1 MTSWR
6 ANVCRAGLLV
16 LLIPVSLLPVAQAH
30 EVRPG
35 YLQIQEVEPGG
46 FDVVWKVPARG
57 DYRLGMYVQMPG
69 HCSGEL
75 RQATMSRGAFI
86 ERWHY
91 ACPGGLAGRTIQ
103 IDGLGATRTDVLVQ
117 VGYLSGST
125 ETLRLTPELPHFEV
139 AEASTRPQVA
149 WTYLV
154 LGIEHILLGIDHLLF
169 VLGLLFLADNGRRL
183 ILTVTAFTV
192 AHSITLAAATLGFL
206 SFPQAPVEATIALSV
221 MFVAGEILR
230 SGRSRAGLA
239 AKAPW
244 IVAFL
249 FGLLHGLGFA
259 GALHEVGLPDRD
271 IPLALLLFNVGVEFG
286 QLLFVA
292 GLVAL
297 LALLTRGF
305 GQREV
310 TGYGPWHT
318 EAVIRTPVAYLV
330 GSLAAFWVVERV
342 VAILS

>member
-1 MTSWR
+1 MRQYFRLESSSC
-6 ANVCRAGLLV
+6 AE
-16 LLIPVSLLPVAQAH
+16 Q
-30 EVRPG
+30 
-35 YLQIQEVEPGG
+35 LQ
-46 FDVVWKVPARG
+46 VPC
-57 DYRLGMYVQMPG
+57 QP
-69 HCSGEL
+69 CSC
-75 RQATMSRGAFI
+75 SRSPPHWSSGAFI

-91 ACPGGLAGRTIQ
+91 ACPGGLAGRAIH
-103 IDGLGATRTDVLVQ
+103 IDGLGATRTDVLVR
-117 VGYLSGST
+117 VEHLSGST
-125 ETLRLTPELPHFEV
+125 ETLRLTPERTRFEV
-139 AEASTRPQVA
+139 AEVSTRPQVA

-169 VLGLLFLADNGRRL
+169 VLGLMFLANNWRRL

-230 SGRSRAGLA
+230 GGRGQAGLA
-239 AKAPW
+239 ARAPW

-259 GALHEVGLPDRD
+259 GALHEVGLPDGE
-271 IPLALLLFNVGVEFG
+271 IPLALLLFNVGVELG

-297 LALLTRGF
+297 LALFTRGL
-305 GQREV
+305 GPRA
-310 TGYGPWHT
+310 TAGYGPPLT
-318 EAVIRTPVAYLV
+318 AAVIRRPVAYLV

-342 VAILS
+342 VVILS